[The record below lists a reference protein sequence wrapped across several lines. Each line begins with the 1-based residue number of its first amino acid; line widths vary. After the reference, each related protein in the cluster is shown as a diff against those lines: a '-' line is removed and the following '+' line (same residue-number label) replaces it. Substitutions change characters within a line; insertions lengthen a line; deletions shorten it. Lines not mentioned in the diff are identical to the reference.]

1 MAKTRRSFMQQ
12 VFAGAGGVI
21 ATPRLSHAIS
31 TAVLADGPD
40 PLFEKPAPV
49 TMAELGNQSPKAVTV
64 TEVNDYTTGHYH
76 GTLAPSPPHADMNP
90 KKAFVVAWK

>member
-31 TAVLADGPD
+31 TAVSANGPD
-40 PLFEKPAPV
+40 PLFEKPGA
-49 TMAELGNQSPKAVTV
+49 G
-64 TEVNDYTTGHYH
+64 DH
-76 GTLAPSPPHADMNP
+76 G
-90 KKAFVVAWK
+90 